1 MTQRMVW
8 LRFLLIPA
16 WLWMTGCAYTQRL
29 TVNPLEPHP
38 SYEKIPLRAT
48 LVLSD
53 ALCTYTFRTAQ
64 SRSLRPLR
72 RWVYPIGQTL
82 CAYADRVARHSFTDV
97 VVTQA
102 EATTGNRE
110 GDVLITPRLVAI
122 LMYFPNFPQSLW
134 EQQEAEVI
142 FEWTITNRTGHLLW
156 AHTAGGVSQVAAGT
170 FLNRARRNRQALQ
183 QAVDEVFRTFRDR
196 LVSAPELRT
205 LATSQR

>member
-1 MTQRMVW
+1 
-8 LRFLLIPA
+8 
-16 WLWMTGCAYTQRL
+16 MTGCAYTQRL

-38 SYEKIPLRAT
+38 SYERIPLRAT

-64 SRSLRPLR
+64 SRSPR
-72 RWVYPIGQTL
+72 RWVYPIGKTL

-97 VVTQA
+97 VVLQA

-110 GDVLITPRLVAI
+110 GDVLITPRLVGI
-122 LMYFPNFPQSLW
+122 LMYFPAFPQSLW

-142 FEWTITNRTGHLLW
+142 FEWTITNRAGHLLW
-156 AHTAGGVSQVAAGT
+156 AHTAGEVSQVAAGT
-170 FLNRARRNRQALQ
+170 ILNRARLNRQALQ
-183 QAVDEVFRTFRDR
+183 QAVHEVFRTFRDR
-196 LVSAPELRT
+196 IVSVPELRT